1 MGMHTRKRSRA
12 DIVHDELRHLIV
24 TLQLQPGQPLPEKEL
39 CERFGVSRTP
49 LREAILRLAEHGLVA
64 VAPQHGTFVAGI
76 SPRAVRLA
84 HFMRENLEIPA
95 FRRLAQ
101 HPSPDLKPAREIL
114 LAQKIA
120 AARNDQAEFILLD
133 DSFHEAL
140 FEAADLREV
149 WAVIHARKGHLDRIR
164 FIQGN
169 ARGSVEVPLA
179 QHETILQALAD
190 RDPNR
195 AADLLREHIAGS
207 LVFMERHLRERPGIF
222 LDDDAPARRRAS

>member
-1 MGMHTRKRSRA
+1 MLRRRRSRA

-24 TLQLQPGQPLPEKEL
+24 TLRLQPGQPLPEKDL

-49 LREAILRLAEHGLVA
+49 LREAILRLAEHGLVTI
-64 VAPQHGTFVAGI
+64 APQHGTFVAGI

-95 FRRLAQ
+95 FRRLALQ
-101 HPSPDLKPAREIL
+101 PEPDLKPARQIL

-133 DSFHEAL
+133 DRFHEAL
-140 FEAADLREV
+140 FEAADLQEV
-149 WAVIHARKGHLDRIR
+149 WAVIHARKGHLDRVR

-179 QHETILQALAD
+179 QHEAILQALSA
-190 RDPNR
+190 RDPDQ

-207 LVFMERHLRERPGIF
+207 LTFMERHLREQPDMF
-222 LDDDAPARRRAS
+222 LDDDATQPRRAS

>member
-1 MGMHTRKRSRA
+1 MQRRKRSRA
-12 DIVHDELRHLIV
+12 EIVHDELRHLIV
-24 TLQLQPGQPLPEKEL
+24 TLQLQPGQPLLEKEL

-49 LREAILRLAEHGLVA
+49 LREAILRLAEHGLVT

-95 FRRLAQ
+95 SRRLAQ
-101 HPSPDLKPAREIL
+101 QAAADLKPAREIL

-120 AARNDQAEFILLD
+120 AARNDHAEFILLD
-133 DSFHEAL
+133 DRFHEAL
-140 FEAADLREV
+140 FEAAGLHEV
-149 WAVIHARKGHLDRIR
+149 WSVIHARKGHLDRIR

-190 RDPNR
+190 GDADRS
-195 AADLLREHIAGS
+195 ADLLREHVAGS
-207 LVFMERHLRERPGIF
+207 LVFMERHLRERPELFVDEGG
-222 LDDDAPARRRAS
+222 PVRRKVS

>member
-1 MGMHTRKRSRA
+1 MQRRRRSRA
-12 DIVHDELRHLIV
+12 EIVHDELRHLIV
-24 TLQLQPGQPLPEKEL
+24 TLQLQPGQPLLEKEL

-49 LREAILRLAEHGLVA
+49 LREAILRLAEHGLVT

-95 FRRLAQ
+95 FRRLAL
-101 HPSPDLKPAREIL
+101 HPKADLRPAREIL

-120 AARNDQAEFILLD
+120 AARNDHAEFILLD
-133 DSFHEAL
+133 DRFHEAL
-140 FEAADLREV
+140 FEAADLLEV
-149 WAVIHARKGHLDRIR
+149 WTVIHARKGHLDRIR

-179 QHETILQALAD
+179 QHETILEALSAGDAD
-190 RDPNR
+190 RS
-195 AADLLREHIAGS
+195 AELLREHIAGS
-207 LVFMERHLRERPGIF
+207 LVFMERHLRERPELFVDEG
-222 LDDDAPARRRAS
+222 APVRRKVS